1 MIFPLDNRHFITDS
15 KGASC
20 TKTIKV
26 TVKEKTPAPS
36 KNNDKTTTVTPKTG
50 DSTNLSAVIALLAV
64 SGIALLAL
72 LKKKKVS

>member
-1 MIFPLDNRHFITDS
+1 DT
-15 KGASC
+15 KGASR

-26 TVKEKTPAPS
+26 TVKEKASAPS
-36 KNNDKTTTVTPKTG
+36 KDNNKTTTVAPKTG
-50 DSTNLSAVIALLAV
+50 DSTNVSAVIALLAV